1 MKILNKLPKSNPNL
15 HVDLIENGWIP
26 MKEPKNLTSAILLS
40 IPLMI
45 VASMISIGVIN
56 IFSSISLRD
65 FGFTSGGISITI
77 NFSVIL
83 GIVLLLIIHELLH
96 LMFIPNFMKS
106 EKTSVGLT
114 LFGGFVVTE
123 EEISKSR
130 YMFITIAPFMIL
142 SIFFPLIFS
151 AFGLLTTTLKFL
163 IILNSLGSSV
173 DLLNLLLIMKQ
184 VPKNAT
190 IKCNGPNTYWKNAQ
204 TEQQG

>member
-15 HVDLIENGWIP
+15 HVELINNGWIP
-26 MKEPKNLTSAILLS
+26 MKEPKNLISAILLS

-45 VASMISIGVIN
+45 VASMISIGIIN

-77 NFSVIL
+77 NVSVIL
-83 GIVLLLIIHELLH
+83 GIVLLLIIHEILH
-96 LMFIPNFMKS
+96 LIFIPNFMKS
-106 EKTSVGLT
+106 EKTAVGLT
-114 LFGGFVVTE
+114 LFGGFVMTE

-130 YMFITIAPFMIL
+130 YLFITVAPFIIL
-142 SIFFPLIFS
+142 SIIFPLVFS

-163 IILNSLGSSV
+163 IILNSMGSSV

-190 IKCNGPNTYWKNAQ
+190 LTCNGPNTYWKKA
-204 TEQQG
+204 